1 MTKNIV
7 RLNAKKRR
15 KREKIMTMKIIS
27 MRMMVIM
34 TIMRRRIMTIN
45 KDDDGICKYR

>member
-15 KREKIMTMKIIS
+15 KREKNRTMKIIS

-45 KDDDGICKYR
+45 KDDDGI